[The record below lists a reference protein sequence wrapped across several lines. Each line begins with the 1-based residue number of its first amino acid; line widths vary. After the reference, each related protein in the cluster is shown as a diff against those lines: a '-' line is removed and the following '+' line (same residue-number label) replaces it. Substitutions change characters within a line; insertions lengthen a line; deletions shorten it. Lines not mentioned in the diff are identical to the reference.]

1 MDEVKQKISG
11 LINPDEAS
19 EVVGPNG
26 KPIKQEREDLLAPE
40 IIAMLNKAMK

>member
-1 MDEVKQKISG
+1 MDEVKQKISD

-19 EVVGPNG
+19 EVIGANG

-40 IIAMLNKAMK
+40 IIAMLDKARK